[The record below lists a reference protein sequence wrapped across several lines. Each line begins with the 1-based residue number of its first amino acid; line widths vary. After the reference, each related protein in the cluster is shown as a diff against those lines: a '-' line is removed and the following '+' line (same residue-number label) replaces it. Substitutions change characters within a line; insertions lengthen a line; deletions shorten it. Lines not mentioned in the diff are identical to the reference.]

1 MLSLMEDYFVGR
13 GKAAR
18 EGYSEHVG
26 SDQVDVLAG
35 EQWEEETFRMGIVVG
50 YLTE

>member
-26 SDQVDVLAG
+26 TDQVAVLA
-35 EQWEEETFRMGIVVG
+35 EEKQQERGFQST
-50 YLTE
+50 